1 MTRDKSL
8 KKVER
13 EQDIP
18 PVSHSI
24 AHYLVCIHQ
33 LLDTSGYARNIDVA
47 KHMGRTRGTVS
58 VILKRMVQEDL
69 LSFDENNFI
78 KLTEKGHEI
87 THRVLGS
94 KIAVSKFLHEVLG
107 VSEEVSVRD
116 ACKIEHHLSRET
128 VQHLV
133 DYLNSIGT
141 DSSSPSGGPMNF
153 VRQMHSSPSICPNAS
168 QCHVCHGECLL
179 NFDAKLMH
187 SV

>member
-1 MTRDKSL
+1 MTQRKTL
-8 KKVER
+8 KKSEH
-13 EQDIP
+13 EQDLVL
-18 PVSHSI
+18 VSHSI

-58 VILKRMVQEDL
+58 VVLKRMVQDAL
-69 LSFDENNFI
+69 ILFDSNSFI

-107 VSEEVSVRD
+107 VSKDVAVKD
-116 ACKIEHHLSRET
+116 ACRVEHHLSRET

-133 DYLNSIGT
+133 DYLNSRETHSSISVCP
-141 DSSSPSGGPMNF
+141 DSS
-153 VRQMHSSPSICPNAS
+153 R
-168 QCHVCHGECLL
+168 CHVCHGECLL
-179 NFDAKLMH
+179 NFDVQRMH
-187 SV
+187 GSQVTV